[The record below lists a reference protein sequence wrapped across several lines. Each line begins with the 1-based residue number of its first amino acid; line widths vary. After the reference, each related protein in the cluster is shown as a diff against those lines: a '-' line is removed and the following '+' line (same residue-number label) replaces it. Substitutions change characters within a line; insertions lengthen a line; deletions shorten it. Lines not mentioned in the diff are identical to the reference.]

1 VALRW
6 ANKKDPAFGRIAEG
20 VAKEAGKK
28 LAAEAAKKAKK

>member
-1 VALRW
+1 L
-6 ANKKDPAFGRIAEG
+6 NKKDPAFGRIAEG